1 MAKVKYVVKEYNP
14 SENQQ
19 GVHCIKQTRTIEEL
33 TYGNDT
39 TAGGNG

>member
-19 GVHCIKQTRTIEEL
+19 GVHSFYAQAREAAVAI
-33 TYGNDT
+33 ND
-39 TAGGNG
+39 NDNEKS